1 MSNSLTFG
9 RQFLASFPLIKV
21 RSTDTGETHV
31 VGTSHHDYLYVT
43 EDGTISYV
51 NLQNYGTIGDGYEF
65 VYESVSQWAE
75 ESEHWGKEIPFA
87 EATEFDR
94 IAEEVKGYYAD
105 LDKKI
110 AQMTEHFFAK
120 HVPKEEDKNNV

>member
-21 RSTDTGETHV
+21 RSTDTGEIHV

-65 VYESVSQWAE
+65 VYEQVSQWSE
-75 ESEHWGKEIPFA
+75 ESEHLGKEILFA
-87 EATEFDR
+87 EATEFEK
-94 IAEEVKGYYAD
+94 ITEEMKIYYAD

-110 AQMTEHFFAK
+110 AQMAEHFFAK
-120 HVPKEEDKNNV
+120 HAPKEEDKNNV

>member
-1 MSNSLTFG
+1 MSNPLTFG

-21 RSTDTGETHV
+21 RNTDTGETHV
-31 VGTSHHDYLYVT
+31 VGTNHHDYLYVT

-65 VYESVSQWAE
+65 VYEQVSQWSE
-75 ESEHWGKEIPFA
+75 ESEHLGKEIPFA
-87 EATEFDR
+87 EATEFER
-94 IAEEVKGYYAD
+94 ITEEVKGYYAD

-110 AQMTEHFFAK
+110 AAMAEHFFAE
-120 HVPKEEDKNNV
+120 HAPKEEKNNV

>member
-21 RSTDTGETHV
+21 RNTDTGEIHV
-31 VGTSHHDYLYVT
+31 VGISHHDYLYVT

-65 VYESVSQWAE
+65 VYESVSQWSE
-75 ESEHWGKEIPFA
+75 ESEHWGK
-87 EATEFDR
+87 D
-94 IAEEVKGYYAD
+94 YAD
-105 LDKKI
+105 LDKKM
-110 AQMTEHFFAK
+110 AQMAEHFFAK
-120 HVPKEEDKNNV
+120 HVPKEEEKNDV

>member
-9 RQFLASFPLIKV
+9 KQFLASFPLIKV

-31 VGTSHHDYLYVT
+31 VGTNHYDYLYVT

-65 VYESVSQWAE
+65 VYEHTHLPSTNNTPMF
-75 ESEHWGKEIPFA
+75 H
-87 EATEFDR
+87 D
-94 IAEEVKGYYAD
+94 AD
-105 LDKKI
+105 ELLASMQGQGLVNLNEGANFLGFLTSSK
-110 AQMTEHFFAK
+110 
-120 HVPKEEDKNNV
+120 